1 MSEQISYTSEVA
13 RKGIHLSSLMIPAL
27 YLQIEHHTGIM
38 ILLAMTFTSLLIDVL
53 LHCHGATRRVMLRVF
68 GPMLRP
74 HERTSERFLLTGA
87 SWVLIAATLTFALF
101 PKVVSVTAFTVLI
114 VSDTVAALVG
124 RRYGERRFFDKSLVG
139 SEGFAISA
147 IGVVLFYGRLF
158 EAPISFFSCGAA
170 ASLVSATVEA
180 SSTRLRVDD
189 NLSIPFSFAITMV
202 LLHHVVQTVG
212 FRSFLE

>member
-1 MSEQISYTSEVA
+1 MSEQISYTSELA
-13 RKGIHLSSLMIPAL
+13 RKGIHLSSLMIPAI

-38 ILLAMTFTSLLIDVL
+38 ILLGMTLASLLIDAL
-53 LHCHGATRRVMLRVF
+53 LHYHGPTRRLMLRTF

-124 RRYGERRFFDKSLVG
+124 RRFGQRRFFDKSLVG
-139 SEGFAISA
+139 SISFAISA
-147 IGVVLFYGRLF
+147 VLVVIFYGQLF
-158 EAPISFFSCGAA
+158 AAPGSFLACGFA

-180 SSTRLRVDD
+180 SSTRLKVDD

-202 LLHHVVQTVG
+202 LLHHVIQTVG
-212 FRSFLE
+212 FRSFLN

>member
-1 MSEQISYTSEVA
+1 
-13 RKGIHLSSLMIPAL
+13 MIPAL

-38 ILLAMTFTSLLIDVL
+38 ILLAMTLTSLTIDVL
-53 LHCHGATRRVMLRVF
+53 LHYHGTTRRLMLRFF

-114 VSDTVAALVG
+114 VSDTVAALIG
-124 RRYGERRFFDKSLVG
+124 RRFGSRRFFDKSLVG
-139 SEGFAISA
+139 SVSFAVSA
-147 IGVVLFYGRLF
+147 VLVVIFYGQLF
-158 EAPISFFSCGAA
+158 AAPGSFVACGVL
-170 ASLVSATVEA
+170 ASLVSAAVEA
-180 SSTRLRVDD
+180 GSTRLKVDD

-202 LLHHVVQTVG
+202 LLHNVIQTVG
-212 FRSFLE
+212 FHSFLD

>member
-1 MSEQISYTSEVA
+1 
-13 RKGIHLSSLMIPAL
+13 MIPAL

-53 LHCHGATRRVMLRVF
+53 MHFHGPTRRVMLSVF

-74 HERTSERFLLTGA
+74 HERTSDRFLLTGA

-124 RRYGERRFFDKSLVG
+124 RRYGERRFLDKSLVG
-139 SEGFAISA
+139 SVGFAISA

-158 EAPISFFSCGAA
+158 DAPISFYFSGTA
-170 ASLVSATVEA
+170 ASLVAASVEA
-180 SSTRLRVDD
+180 SSTRLKVDD

>member
-1 MSEQISYTSEVA
+1 
-13 RKGIHLSSLMIPAL
+13 MIPAL

-38 ILLAMTFTSLLIDVL
+38 ILLAMTLTSLTIDVL
-53 LHCHGATRRVMLRVF
+53 LHYHGTTRRLMLRFF

-114 VSDTVAALVG
+114 VSDTVAALIG
-124 RRYGERRFFDKSLVG
+124 RRFGSRRFLDKSLVG
-139 SEGFAISA
+139 SVGFAVSA
-147 IGVVLFYGRLF
+147 VLVVIFYGQLF
-158 EAPISFFSCGAA
+158 AAPGSFVACGVL
-170 ASLVSATVEA
+170 ASLVSAAVEA
-180 SSTRLRVDD
+180 SSTRLKVDD

-202 LLHHVVQTVG
+202 LLHHVIQTVG
-212 FRSFLE
+212 FHSFLD

>member
-1 MSEQISYTSEVA
+1 M
-13 RKGIHLSSLMIPAL
+13 MPAL

-53 LHCHGATRRVMLRVF
+53 MHFHGPTRRVMLSVF

-74 HERTSERFLLTGA
+74 HERTSDRFLLTGA

-124 RRYGERRFFDKSLVG
+124 RRYGERRFLDKSLVG
-139 SEGFAISA
+139 SVGFAISA

-158 EAPISFFSCGAA
+158 DAPISFYFSGTA
-170 ASLVSATVEA
+170 ASLVAATVEA
-180 SSTRLRVDD
+180 SSTRLKVDD